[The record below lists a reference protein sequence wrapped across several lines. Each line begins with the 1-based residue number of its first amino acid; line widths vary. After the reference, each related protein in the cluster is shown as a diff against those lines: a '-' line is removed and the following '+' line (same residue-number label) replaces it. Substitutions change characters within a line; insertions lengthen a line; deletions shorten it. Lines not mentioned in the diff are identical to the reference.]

1 MQSKHSL
8 RRTLTTRLV
17 AALSV
22 VALLGSA
29 VGYALANNY
38 ANLAYD
44 RALLDLAIS
53 LSKQVT
59 LHGKEVRLDLPPSA
73 QRVLL
78 ADQYDVIVYRV
89 TDLTRGRTLGEHGL
103 PKPVEAEMP
112 TDSRPFFQDIKSKR
126 GTLRLTRMVV
136 NLEEDNSILIEV
148 GETRH
153 KRDSLI
159 RDVLVALIG
168 LMLVL
173 AAVTIA
179 VLWDGISRALAPL
192 AKLEVEAAS
201 RSLDNL
207 SPLDLGAAPREVR
220 GLINAINHM
229 MARLE
234 NAVGLQQRFTANA
247 AHQLRTPLAALQLHV
262 QLSLKDPRNEVARDV
277 LTEIEQSASRASHT
291 AEQLLT
297 LSRAESAQVHMGTSE
312 IDLAVL
318 ARSVT
323 EQFVPT
329 AVARQI
335 DLGYEGENQLA
346 GYIGNR
352 HLLEEM
358 IGNLID
364 NACRYVS
371 PGCWITVSVQRGA
384 DSALISVTDNGP
396 GIPFPQREQVFQRFF
411 RGDNVPAE
419 GAGLGLSIVREIAE
433 QHGGRVEISES
444 DQGGGC
450 NALVILPL
458 TANNKLPRH
467 S

>member
-1 MQSKHSL
+1 MLTRHSL

-22 VALLGSA
+22 VALMGSV
-29 VGYALANNY
+29 VGYALADRY

-59 LHGKEVRLDLPPSA
+59 LHNGVVRLDLPPSA

-89 TDLTRGRTLGEHGL
+89 TDLTQNRVLGQHGL
-103 PKPVEAEMP
+103 PTPLKAEMP
-112 TDSRPFFQDIKSKR
+112 VDGRALFQDIKSSL
-126 GTLRLTRMVV
+126 GPLRLTRMVID
-136 NLEEDNSILIEV
+136 LENGKTALVEV
-148 GETRH
+148 GETRY

-159 RDVLVALIG
+159 RDVLIALIG
-168 LMLVL
+168 LMMVL

-192 AKLEVEAAS
+192 VKLEVEAAS

-207 SPLDLGAAPREVR
+207 SPLDLGTAPREVR
-220 GLINAINHM
+220 GLINSINHM

-234 NAVGLQQRFTANA
+234 TAVNVQQRFTANA

-262 QLSLKDPRNEVARDV
+262 QLSLKDPRNAASQDV
-277 LTEIEQSASRASHT
+277 LKEIEQSASRAIHT

-297 LSRAESAQVHMGTSE
+297 LSRAESAQVHMGASE

-323 EQFVPT
+323 ERFVP
-329 AVARQI
+329 AALARQI
-335 DLGYEGENQLA
+335 DLGYEGANQLS
-346 GYIGNR
+346 GLIGNPQ
-352 HLLEEM
+352 LLEEM
-358 IGNLID
+358 LGNLID
-364 NACRYVS
+364 NACRYIS
-371 PGCWITVSVQRGA
+371 PGCWITVSVQRCG
-384 DSALISVTDNGP
+384 DNALISVADNGP
-396 GIPFPQREQVFQRFF
+396 GIPPSQREQVFQRFF

-419 GAGLGLSIVREIAE
+419 GAGLGLSIVREITE
-433 QHGGRVEISES
+433 QHGGRVEIGENE
-444 DQGGGC
+444 QGCGC
-450 NALVILPL
+450 KALVTLPMAPEKIL
-458 TANNKLPRH
+458 
-467 S
+467 